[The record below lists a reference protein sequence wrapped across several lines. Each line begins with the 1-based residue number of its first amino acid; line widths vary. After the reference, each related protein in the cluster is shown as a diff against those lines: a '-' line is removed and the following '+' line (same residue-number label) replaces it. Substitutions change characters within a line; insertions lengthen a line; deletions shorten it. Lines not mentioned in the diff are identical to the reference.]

1 MCTYHLQ
8 IILIKVFGNLEI
20 RGTPQRVPALKEHKP
35 SHQELA
41 TIAFMVRK
49 ENKEMIKTHR
59 FNMDWNFIFKTEP
72 EITSSVAALFLQVS
86 NPILPLIK
94 SSSP

>member
-49 ENKEMIKTHR
+49 EKKEMIKTSNLHLIWTGILYSR
-59 FNMDWNFIFKTEP
+59 LNLK
-72 EITSSVAALFLQVS
+72 LHLQWQHYFYRCQI
-86 NPILPLIK
+86 PFCH
-94 SSSP
+94 